1 MPEICFDGIAC
12 QPSLDIAARHEDEF
26 KGAGGN
32 ALTAI
37 AGIAVSIAVPF
48 LAPTIAGAIFG
59 GTAMAGLSGAILAG
73 GVGAALGAA
82 GAYLTGNDP
91 LLGALTG
98 GLGAGAVQ
106 GFGAFGAVTGAGSTS
121 FLAPGGVGAGLVNF
135 GQTVPGAVA
144 PGIAGV
150 APGAIGAG
158 TSAPSY
164 TAATLGAPAGV
175 TAPAAGGF
183 MGLGAA
189 ETAALGNAALAA
201 APQAIGMLGS
211 EFLPPSDQ
219 ALATEAAL
227 KQQYDQQQGLYT
239 QAMNT
244 AQNISPELMAQ
255 NLAGQA
261 QLQSAQILAEGG
273 QGGYDG
279 TQGNYDPAREEARQ
293 RKQAVAGSTMRGTGY
308 IQGMLA
314 GTEAQADAT
323 VRAAGLRPGYAD
335 YLTALSAFGTD
346 AERKRRAEE
355 LSGFASPFFG
365 SFAKAKTTDQVQ
377 TG

>member
-1 MPEICFDGIAC
+1 MPEICFDGIVC

-48 LAPTIAGAIFG
+48 LAPTVAGAIFG
-59 GTAMAGLSGAILAG
+59 ASAMAGLSGAILAG

-106 GFGAFGAVTGAGSTS
+106 GFGAFGSVAGTGSTS
-121 FLAPGGVGAGLVNF
+121 FLAPGGVGTGLVNF
-135 GQTVPGAVA
+135 GQAVPGAVA
-144 PGIAGV
+144 PGAMLTT
-150 APGAIGAG
+150 PTGAAI
-158 TSAPSY
+158 SA
-164 TAATLGAPAGV
+164 TQQAAISGLGAPAAGV
-175 TAPAAGGF
+175 IAPAAGGF
-183 MGLGAA
+183 MGLGATEA
-189 ETAALGNAALAA
+189 TALGNAAIMA

-227 KQQYDQQQGLYT
+227 KQQFGQQQDLYT

-261 QLQSAQILAEGG
+261 QLQSAQVLAEGDSAG
-273 QGGYDG
+273 VQGG
-279 TQGNYDPAREEARQ
+279 YDPAREEARQ

-308 IQGMLA
+308 MQGMLA
-314 GTEAQADAT
+314 GTEAQTDAT

-335 YLTALSAFGTD
+335 YLTALSNFGTD
-346 AERKRRAEE
+346 AERKRRAAE
-355 LSGFASPFFG
+355 LSGFAEPFAGAFV
-365 SFAKAKTTDQVQ
+365 KAKPTDQVQ
-377 TG
+377 NT

>member
-1 MPEICFDGIAC
+1 MPEICFDGIVC

-26 KGAGGN
+26 KGAAGN

-48 LAPTIAGAIFG
+48 LAPTVAGAIFG
-59 GTAMAGLSGAILAG
+59 ASAMAGLSGAILAG

-121 FLAPGGVGAGLVNF
+121 FLAPGGVGTGLVNF

-144 PGIAGV
+144 PGAMLT
-150 APGAIGAG
+150 APTGAPI
-158 TSAPSY
+158 SAAQQ
-164 TAATLGAPAGV
+164 AAISGLGAPAAGV
-175 TAPAAGGF
+175 TTPAAGGF
-183 MGLGAA
+183 MGLGAP
-189 ETAALGNAALAA
+189 ETVALTNAALDA

-227 KQQYDQQQGLYT
+227 NKQFGEQQDLYT
-239 QAMNT
+239 QAMNN
-244 AQNISPELMAQ
+244 ARNISPDLMAQ

-261 QLQSAQILAEGG
+261 QLQSAQVLAEGG

-279 TQGNYDPAREEARQ
+279 VQGSYDPAREEARQ

-308 IQGMLA
+308 MQGMLA

-323 VRAAGLRPGYAD
+323 VKAAGLRPGYAD
-335 YLTALSAFGTD
+335 YLSNLSNFGTS
-346 AERKRRAEE
+346 AERKKRAED

-365 SFAKAKTTDQVQ
+365 AFQRT
-377 TG
+377 

>member
-1 MPEICFDGIAC
+1 MPEICFDGIVC

-37 AGIAVSIAVPF
+37 AGIAVSVAVPF
-48 LAPTIAGAIFG
+48 LAPTVAGAIFG
-59 GTAMAGLSGAILAG
+59 GTAMASVGGAILAG

-121 FLAPGGVGAGLVNF
+121 FLAPGGVGTGLVNL
-135 GQTVPGAVA
+135 GQAVPGVTT

-164 TAATLGAPAGV
+164 TAATLGAPAG
-175 TAPAAGGF
+175 APAAGGF

-189 ETAALGNAALAA
+189 ETVALTNAALDA

-227 KQQYDQQQGLYT
+227 NKQFGEQQDLYM
-239 QAMNT
+239 QAMNN
-244 AQNISPELMAQ
+244 ARNISPDLMAQ

-261 QLQSAQILAEGG
+261 QLQSAQVLAEGG

-279 TQGNYDPAREEARQ
+279 VQGSYDPAREEARQ

-308 IQGMLA
+308 MQGMLA
-314 GTEAQADAT
+314 GTAAQADAT
-323 VRAAGLRPGYAD
+323 VKAAGLRPGYAD
-335 YLTALSAFGTD
+335 YLQNLSDFGTS
-346 AERKRRAEE
+346 AERKKRAED

-365 SFAKAKTTDQVQ
+365 AFQRT
-377 TG
+377 

>member
-48 LAPTIAGAIFG
+48 LAPTVAGAIFG
-59 GTAMAGLSGAILAG
+59 ASAMAGLSGAILAG

-91 LLGALTG
+91 ILGALTG

-106 GFGAFGAVTGAGSTS
+106 GFGAFGAVTGGAGGTS
-121 FLAPGGVGAGLVNF
+121 FLAPGGVGTGLVNF

-144 PGIAGV
+144 PGVA
-150 APGAIGAG
+150 APGAVSAG
-158 TSAPSY
+158 LSAPSY

-175 TAPAAGGF
+175 AAPAAGGF
-183 MGLGAA
+183 MGLGAT
-189 ETAALGNAALAA
+189 ETAALGNAAIMA
-201 APQAIGMLGS
+201 APQAIGMLGA

-227 KQQYDQQQGLYT
+227 RQQYDQQQDLYT

-261 QLQSAQILAEGG
+261 QLQSAQIIAEG
-273 QGGYDG
+273 DSAG
-279 TQGNYDPAREEARQ
+279 TQGGYDPAREESRQ

-308 IQGMLA
+308 MQGMLA

-335 YLTALSAFGTD
+335 YLTALSSFGTD
-346 AERKRRAEE
+346 AERKRRAAE
-355 LSGFASPFFG
+355 LAGFAEPFAGAFV
-365 SFAKAKTTDQVQ
+365 KAKPTDQVQ
-377 TG
+377 AST

>member
-1 MPEICFDGIAC
+1 MPEICFDGIVC

-48 LAPTIAGAIFG
+48 LAPTVAGAIFG
-59 GTAMAGLSGAILAG
+59 ASAMASVGGAILAG

-106 GFGAFGAVTGAGSTS
+106 GFGAFGAVTGAGNTS
-121 FLAPGGVGAGLVNF
+121 FLAPGGVGNGLVNF
-135 GQTVPGAVA
+135 GQTVPGVT
-144 PGIAGV
+144 
-150 APGAIGAG
+150 APGAMLTAPTGAPI
-158 TSAPSY
+158 SAAQQ
-164 TAATLGAPAGV
+164 AAISGLGAPAAGV

-183 MGLGAA
+183 MGLGATEA
-189 ETAALGNAALAA
+189 TALGNAAIMA

-227 KQQYDQQQGLYT
+227 KQQFGQQQDLYT

-244 AQNISPELMAQ
+244 ARNISPDLMAQ

-261 QLQSAQILAEGG
+261 QLQSAQVLAEGDSAG
-273 QGGYDG
+273 VQGS
-279 TQGNYDPAREEARQ
+279 YDPAREEARQ

-308 IQGMLA
+308 MQGMLA
-314 GTEAQADAT
+314 GTEAQTDAT

-335 YLTALSAFGTD
+335 YLTALSNFGTD
-346 AERKRRAEE
+346 AERKRRAAE
-355 LSGFASPFFG
+355 LSGFAEPFAGAFV
-365 SFAKAKTTDQVQ
+365 KAKPTDQVQ
-377 TG
+377 NT

>member
-1 MPEICFDGIAC
+1 MPEICFDGIVC

-32 ALTAI
+32 ALTVI

-48 LAPTIAGAIFG
+48 LAPTVAGAIFG
-59 GTAMAGLSGAILAG
+59 ASAMAGLSGAILAG

-106 GFGAFGAVTGAGSTS
+106 GFGAFGSVAGGIGAPGTS
-121 FLAPGGVGAGLVNF
+121 PFASGGVGNGLINF
-135 GQTVPGAVA
+135 GQTVPGVTT

-164 TAATLGAPAGV
+164 TAATLGAPVG
-175 TAPAAGGF
+175 APAAGGF
-183 MGLGAA
+183 MGLGAT
-189 ETAALGNAALAA
+189 ETVALTNAALDA

-227 KQQYDQQQGLYT
+227 NKQFGEQQDLYT
-239 QAMNT
+239 QAMSN
-244 AQNISPELMAQ
+244 ARNISPDLMAQ

-261 QLQSAQILAEGG
+261 QLQSAQVLAEGG

-279 TQGNYDPAREEARQ
+279 IQGSYDPAREEARQ

-308 IQGMLA
+308 MQGMLA
-314 GTEAQADAT
+314 GTEAQTNAT
-323 VRAAGLRPGYAD
+323 VKAAGLRPGYAD
-335 YLTALSAFGTD
+335 YLQNLSDFGTS
-346 AERKRRAEE
+346 AERKKRAED

-365 SFAKAKTTDQVQ
+365 AFQRT
-377 TG
+377 

>member
-1 MPEICFDGIAC
+1 MPEICFDGIVC

-48 LAPTIAGAIFG
+48 LAPTVAGAIFG

-106 GFGAFGAVTGAGSTS
+106 GFGAFGAVTGAGGTS
-121 FLAPGGVGAGLVNF
+121 FLAPGGVGTGLVNF
-135 GQTVPGAVA
+135 GQAVPGVA
-144 PGIAGV
+144 
-150 APGAIGAG
+150 
-158 TSAPSY
+158 APSAML
-164 TAATLGAPAGV
+164 TTPTGAAISATQQAAISGLGAPAAGV
-175 TAPAAGGF
+175 TTPAAGGF
-183 MGLGAA
+183 MGLGATEA
-189 ETAALGNAALAA
+189 TALGNAAIMA

-211 EFLPPSDQ
+211 ELLPPSDQ

-227 KQQYDQQQGLYT
+227 KQQFGQQQDLYT

-244 AQNISPELMAQ
+244 ARNISPDLMAQ

-261 QLQSAQILAEGG
+261 QLQSAQVLAEGDSAG
-273 QGGYDG
+273 VQGG
-279 TQGNYDPAREEARQ
+279 YDPAREEARQ

-308 IQGMLA
+308 MQGMLA

-335 YLTALSAFGTD
+335 YLTNLANFGTD
-346 AERKRRAEE
+346 AERKKRAAD
-355 LSGFASPFFG
+355 LAGFAEPFAGAFV
-365 SFAKAKTTDQVQ
+365 KAKPTDQVQ

>member
-1 MPEICFDGIAC
+1 MPEICFDGIVC

-48 LAPTIAGAIFG
+48 LAPTVAGAIFG
-59 GTAMAGLSGAILAG
+59 GTAMASIGGAILAG

-98 GLGAGAVQ
+98 GLGAGVVQ
-106 GFGAFGAVTGAGSTS
+106 GFGAFGSVAGGIGAPGTS
-121 FLAPGGVGAGLVNF
+121 AFASGGVGNGLINF
-135 GQTVPGAVA
+135 GQTVSGVTT

-164 TAATLGAPAGV
+164 TAATLGAPTG
-175 TAPAAGGF
+175 TPAAGGF
-183 MGLGAA
+183 MGLGAT
-189 ETAALGNAALAA
+189 ETVALTNAALDA

-227 KQQYDQQQGLYT
+227 NKQFGEQQDLYT
-239 QAMNT
+239 QAMNN
-244 AQNISPELMAQ
+244 ARNISPDLMAQ

-261 QLQSAQILAEGG
+261 QLQSAQVLAEG
-273 QGGYDG
+273 DSAG
-279 TQGNYDPAREEARQ
+279 TQGSYDPAREESRQ
-293 RKQAVAGSTMRGTGY
+293 RKQAVAGATMRGTGY
-308 IQGMLA
+308 MQGMLA

-323 VRAAGLRPGYAD
+323 VKAAGLRPGYAD
-335 YLTALSAFGTD
+335 YLQNLSDFGTS
-346 AERKRRAEE
+346 AERKKRAED

-365 SFAKAKTTDQVQ
+365 AFQRT
-377 TG
+377 